1 MSAKRRITV
10 IGGGIGGYTAAIR
23 AARLGG
29 QITLVEQAEIGGT
42 CLNWGCIPFKLLL
55 QSASV
60 ASTVNKAKEFGIK
73 TGPPEVDYAALISRK
88 NQVVAE
94 LRKGVQSLVK
104 AKRIRLVV
112 GSAELFDGNRVEVT
126 SKKNATASVEEIQ
139 SDRVIIATGSKSSS
153 IPIPGLDKV
162 KAQNSDDFLNSRTMP
177 SSTII
182 IGGGVIGVELAQIL
196 NGLGGSVTILELQN
210 QVIPGFDKEIAD
222 ILESELKQQGV
233 TIIKGV
239 LISGAAMSKNKLKK
253 IVTFKID
260 GKEQT
265 ISADEIVVAVGR
277 EPVMPGVSPQKLGLD
292 LNNVPMKGIK
302 VNCHMETNLS
312 NVYAVGDVTG
322 EIMLAHVAS
331 AQAEVAAYN
340 ALRDEAARPKVMD
353 YKSIPSC
360 VYTSPEV
367 AFVGLTEEQAMKK
380 VDVEVGRF
388 PFSAS
393 GKARLLGEIG
403 GMVKIIADKKYG
415 EVLGVHII
423 GSRATDMI
431 AEAVLGMNMEI
442 TIDELA
448 NTVHPHPTLSEGV
461 MEAAL
466 SLSGGAI
473 HIP

>member
-29 QITLVEQAEIGGT
+29 EITLVEHAEIGGT

-60 ASTVNKAKEFGIK
+60 VSTVNKAKEFGIK
-73 TGPPEVDYAALISRK
+73 TGPPEVDYAALMARK

-94 LRKGVQSLVK
+94 LRKGVKSLVK
-104 AKRIRLVV
+104 AKRIRLLV
-112 GSAELFDGNRVEVT
+112 GSAELFNGNRVEV
-126 SKKNATASVEEIQ
+126 SAMKNATESVEEIK
-139 SDRVIIATGSKSSS
+139 SDRVIIATGSKPSSA
-153 IPIPGLDKV
+153 PIPGLDKV

-210 QVIPGFDKEIAD
+210 QIIPGFDKEIAD

-253 IVTFKID
+253 IVAFDSD
-260 GKEQT
+260 GREQT

-277 EPVMPGVSPQKLGLD
+277 EPVMSGVSSEKLGLD
-292 LNNVPMKGIK
+292 LNNVPRKGIK
-302 VNCHMETNLS
+302 VNCHMETNLP

-322 EIMLAHVAS
+322 ENMLAHVAS

-340 ALRDEAARPKVMD
+340 ALRDEATRPMIMD

-393 GKARLLGEIG
+393 GKARLLGETG
-403 GMVKIIADKKYG
+403 GMVKIIADKNYG
-415 EVLGVHII
+415 EVLGVHIV

-448 NTVHPHPTLSEGV
+448 HTVHPHPTLSEGV

-473 HIP
+473 HMP

>member
-1 MSAKRRITV
+1 
-10 IGGGIGGYTAAIR
+10 
-23 AARLGG
+23 
-29 QITLVEQAEIGGT
+29 
-42 CLNWGCIPFKLLL
+42 
-55 QSASV
+55 
-60 ASTVNKAKEFGIK
+60 
-73 TGPPEVDYAALISRK
+73 
-88 NQVVAE
+88 
-94 LRKGVQSLVK
+94 
-104 AKRIRLVV
+104 
-112 GSAELFDGNRVEVT
+112 
-126 SKKNATASVEEIQ
+126 
-139 SDRVIIATGSKSSS
+139 
-153 IPIPGLDKV
+153 
-162 KAQNSDDFLNSRTMP
+162 
-177 SSTII
+177 
-182 IGGGVIGVELAQIL
+182 
-196 NGLGGSVTILELQN
+196 VTILELQN

-277 EPVMPGVSPQKLGLD
+277 EPVMSGVSPQKLGLD